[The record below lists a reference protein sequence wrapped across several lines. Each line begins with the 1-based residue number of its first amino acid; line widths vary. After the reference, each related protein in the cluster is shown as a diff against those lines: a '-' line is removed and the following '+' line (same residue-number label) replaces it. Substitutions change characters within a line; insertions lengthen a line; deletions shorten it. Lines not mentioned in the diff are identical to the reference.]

1 MKAYDV
7 VEYWHGHNDFG
18 AIGPYEVPDA
28 RYAEFIVNENLP
40 EWDFIQF
47 KLTNGQI
54 IKVRKKS

>member
-1 MKAYDV
+1 MKPYDV
-7 VEYWHGHNDFG
+7 VEYWHGHKDFG
-18 AIGPYEVPDA
+18 AIGPYEVPGA

-54 IKVRKKS
+54 IKVRKK